1 MKIDLVHKTWITNG
15 PMEQSHAQGKKKKK
29 IRLVWL
35 SSACLL
41 LAIQSQR
48 VIKTR
53 IVQVFKCVSNSFVNT
68 PFAVSDVPVIFN
80 YIEYLITFRRMMRFG
95 NTIGFDAA
103 MQMVTTSSISAD
115 AFLKF
120 FEPLD
125 TWLDKQIQKFN
136 IPIGWK

>member
-1 MKIDLVHKTWITNG
+1 
-15 PMEQSHAQGKKKKK
+15 
-29 IRLVWL
+29 
-35 SSACLL
+35 
-41 LAIQSQR
+41 
-48 VIKTR
+48 
-53 IVQVFKCVSNSFVNT
+53 
-68 PFAVSDVPVIFN
+68 
-80 YIEYLITFRRMMRFG
+80 MRFG